1 MNIDKFTIIQT
12 WNTKKFHKNIVLLRK
27 TMMEQ
32 NPEFEFVLF
41 DDQELNNSI
50 EEYFDKDVVNS

>member
-1 MNIDKFTIIQT
+1 M
-12 WNTKKFHKNIVLLRK
+12 LLRK

-41 DDQELNNSI
+41 DDQELNNSV
-50 EEYFDKDVVNS
+50 EEYFDKDVVNCYFKLNHHTPRADF

>member
-12 WNTKKFHKNIVLLRK
+12 WNTKKFHKNIVLLRE
-27 TMMEQ
+27 TMMQQ

-50 EEYFDKDVVNS
+50 EEYFDLSLIHI